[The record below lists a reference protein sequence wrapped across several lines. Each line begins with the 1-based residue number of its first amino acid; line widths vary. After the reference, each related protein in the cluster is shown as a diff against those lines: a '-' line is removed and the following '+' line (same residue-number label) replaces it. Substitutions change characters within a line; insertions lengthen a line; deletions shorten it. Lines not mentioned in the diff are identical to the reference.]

1 MIGTL
6 SELRIESVRL
16 RPSFSPGI
24 REYKG
29 YATARES
36 SAGMVIGLRDG
47 QELMQVHS
55 NTPDITVRQSAEDG
69 SYILAWN
76 NNVQFGAMYGAIDV
90 DIQYNGGQSATR
102 YRINLYRD
110 YN

>member
-16 RPSFSPGI
+16 RPSFNPAV

-36 SAGMVIGLRDG
+36 SAGMIIGLRDG
-47 QELMQVHS
+47 QELLAVHS
-55 NTPDITVRQSAEDG
+55 NTPNITVRQSATDG

-76 NNVQFGAMYGAIDV
+76 NNVTFGAMYGTIDV
-90 DIQYNGGQSATR
+90 DIKYNGGQSAAR
-102 YRINLYRD
+102 YQINLYRD